1 MDYEL
6 ETYRG
11 LPCETAKFIINGV
24 KADKN
29 DFGESERSSDGNYG
43 CEYNIFKPF
52 RYPPPGV
59 LEKYSITLEE
69 FLRMGDALES
79 MLEQHHCDW
88 CS

>member
-1 MDYEL
+1 MNYEL

-11 LPCETAKFIINGV
+11 LPCETSKFIINGV
-24 KADKN
+24 KAVKN

-79 MLEQHHCDW
+79 MLEQHQCDW